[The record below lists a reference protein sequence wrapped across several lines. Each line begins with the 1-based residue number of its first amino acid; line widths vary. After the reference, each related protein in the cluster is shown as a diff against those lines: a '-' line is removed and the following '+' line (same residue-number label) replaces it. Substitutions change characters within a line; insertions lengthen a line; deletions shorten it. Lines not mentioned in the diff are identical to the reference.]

1 MDNIKLIST
10 HQHRPMTDGIT
21 CIDTVDSDVTYYE
34 VVNPHWIAD
43 LNARGL
49 EGIAALKIWAWY
61 HLIDHDGI
69 NTVRVQDGKYIIE
82 AIDL

>member
-34 VVNPHWIAD
+34 VVNPHWIAS
-43 LNARGL
+43 LNERGVK
-49 EGIAALKIWAWY
+49 GCAALKIWAWTA
-61 HLIDHDGI
+61 LDHDGI